1 MAWQEVLRSE
11 ELVEGQG
18 VEVLHE
24 GAVIAVFRHR
34 GLLYA
39 VDGVCMHQ
47 GGPLARGKLS
57 EGTVVCPWH
66 GWMYE
71 LSTGK
76 NAVTCQKM
84 LNTYLVR
91 ERDGKIEIDASS

>member
-24 GAVIAVFRHR
+24 GAVIAIFRHQ

-39 VDGVCMHQ
+39 IDGVCMHQ
-47 GGPLARGKLS
+47 GGPLAR
-57 EGTVVCPWH
+57 
-66 GWMYE
+66 
-71 LSTGK
+71 
-76 NAVTCQKM
+76 
-84 LNTYLVR
+84 
-91 ERDGKIEIDASS
+91 